1 MELTSRRKRRGR
13 LVFNFAGYHP
23 EDEMDLFKYLKKS
36 LTTIVTNHPALVSDS
51 LRRVIQPSW
60 MPAPPPLPEPAAPD
74 PA

>member
-1 MELTSRRKRRGR
+1 M
-13 LVFNFAGYHP
+13 FNFAGYHP

-60 MPAPPPLPEPAAPD
+60 MPAPPPLPEGTSSASTQAARRLLLSD
-74 PA
+74 R